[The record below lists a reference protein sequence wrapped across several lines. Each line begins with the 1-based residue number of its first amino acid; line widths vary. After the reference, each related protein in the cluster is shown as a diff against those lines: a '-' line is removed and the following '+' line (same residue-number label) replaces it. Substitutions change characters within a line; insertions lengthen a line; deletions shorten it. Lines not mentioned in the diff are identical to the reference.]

1 MASNNFNTWLQRM
14 GEQPLPEVQPE
25 FEAEEL
31 DRMLARLETQLGID
45 TSQPFETDAET
56 TAKEAQND
64 ASTDPFIEKEKG
76 GSK

>member
-31 DRMLARLETQLGID
+31 DRMLARLESQLGID
-45 TSQPFETDAET
+45 TSQPLENATE
-56 TAKEAQND
+56 AKEAQND
-64 ASTDPFIEKEKG
+64 ASADAFIEKEEG
-76 GSK
+76 GNK